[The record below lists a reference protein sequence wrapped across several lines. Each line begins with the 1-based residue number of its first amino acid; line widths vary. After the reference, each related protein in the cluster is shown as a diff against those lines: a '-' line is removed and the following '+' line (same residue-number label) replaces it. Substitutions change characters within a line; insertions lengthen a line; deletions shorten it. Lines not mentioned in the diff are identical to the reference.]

1 MYIITGEGIAR
12 KGTLFV
18 SEKLVELVRGNLV
31 ESIHRGD
38 LAVVDYTGH
47 LLYSVG
53 DPCEK
58 VTFIRSA
65 SKPIQAIPI
74 VTSGAADHYQFS
86 DRELAIFCASHN
98 AEQVHV
104 ETVLGI
110 LKKIGLAESALQCG
124 RHLPLSKEAANQ
136 LLRNQ
141 QEPTEVHCNCSGKHS
156 GMLALAQHMGWDVAN
171 YLSIEHPVQQAMR
184 RSMATFAGMEE
195 ADIAIGVDGCGVPV
209 FGLPVYNMA
218 LAWAHLTRPDALG
231 AANANAARRITQAM
245 TACPMLIAGTG
256 RLCTGLMT
264 HLNGRLVAKSG
275 AEGVY
280 CAGILEQGIGIAVK
294 IEDGNGRANGP
305 VIIDTLR
312 QMGFL
317 TDTDLANLK
326 DFHNPTTYNHRRD
339 VVGESRA
346 NFTLKKH

>member
-1 MYIITGEGIAR
+1 M
-12 KGTLFV
+12 
-18 SEKLVELVRGNLV
+18 SEKLVEIIRGDLV

-38 LAVVDYTGH
+38 LAVVDYTGRM
-47 LLYSVG
+47 LFSVG
-53 DPCEK
+53 DPREK

-74 VTSGAADHYQFS
+74 LTSGAADHYQFT
-86 DRELAIFCASHN
+86 DCELAVFCASHN
-98 AEQVHV
+98 AEQIHV
-104 ETVLGI
+104 ETIQGVLS
-110 LKKIGLAESALQCG
+110 KIGLPETALQCG
-124 RHLPLSKEAANQ
+124 SHLPFNKEAANQ
-136 LLRNQ
+136 LVQNK

-156 GMLALAQHMGWDVAN
+156 GMLALAQHMGLDTAD

-184 RSMATFAGMEE
+184 QSMATFAGMQAE
-195 ADIAIGVDGCGVPV
+195 DIVIGIDGCGVPV
-209 FGLPVYNMA
+209 FGLPIYNMA
-218 LAWAHLTRPDALG
+218 LAWARLARPESLDAENAK
-231 AANANAARRITQAM
+231 AAKRITQAM
-245 TACPMLIAGTG
+245 TACPMLVAGTG

-294 IEDGNGRANGP
+294 MEDGNGRANGP
-305 VIIDTLR
+305 AIIDTLR

-326 DFHNPTTYNHRRD
+326 SLHNPTTYNHRRD

-346 NFTLKKH
+346 NFTLTQH